1 MHLINE
7 TNCKSILIFLCEK
20 KFGLLMSGFYEV

>member
-7 TNCKSILIFLCEK
+7 TNVNQSLFFLCEK